1 MIIMM
6 IVITSM
12 LMLMIRIITI
22 MIMIVRVVIMIKGQQ
37 KVGDPQYPVRCT
49 TAIPELS
56 PGRRWTGVII
66 IIIGVIIMIMGLIIM
81 IIGVVIVIMGVI
93 IVIMIKSFYHG
104 IGDHLEIKS
113 INDYSFYK
121 CDNY

>member
-1 MIIMM
+1 M
-6 IVITSM
+6 
-12 LMLMIRIITI
+12 
-22 MIMIVRVVIMIKGQQ
+22 
-37 KVGDPQYPVRCT
+37 
-49 TAIPELS
+49 
-56 PGRRWTGVII
+56 II

-81 IIGVVIVIMGVI
+81 IMGVVLVIMGMIIMIMGVI